1 MAIWLKVLQWK
12 WYFHTIAQLSS
23 VLCLVHS
30 SLVCPWLGTCYGILG
45 EVCVS
50 MILFCLI
57 TKFPNMQA
65 TKWSGYIFAFQIAT
79 GASGRGV
86 LRLLLIQQQINLLC
100 IPAIC
105 LQLYIVAFPSA
116 ILPSFLCLILE
127 VLLLIVSTNGTIG
140 HITVALGRY
149 CPRMLDD
156 VKLGKSILSFT
167 GYFISIKMKC

>member
-1 MAIWLKVLQWK
+1 MDSKNATIDGNFTQGHAMAVVFSHHCAALFGV
-12 WYFHTIAQLSS
+12 
-23 VLCLVHS
+23 
-30 SLVCPWLGTCYGILG
+30 ILG
-45 EVCVS
+45 SLILGLPLAWNMLWHLKGSVCQYDS
-50 MILFCLI
+50 LLLDIA
-57 TKFPNMQA
+57 KFPNMQA

-149 CPRMLDD
+149 FL
-156 VKLGKSILSFT
+156 
-167 GYFISIKMKC
+167 